1 MRISDW
7 SSDVCSGSM
16 PWVGAIAGASV
27 AIIGMNAWTAGAL
40 LTPAVGPALPGVLGG
55 AWLGL
60 VSATP
65 ATAQAL
71 SAQAASTQ
79 ALFPTP
85 TPAATRV
92 SGRIGRASCRERGC
106 PNVKV

>member
-1 MRISDW
+1 
-7 SSDVCSGSM
+7 SM

-27 AIIGMNAWTAGAL
+27 AIIGMNAWIAGAL
-40 LTPAVGPALPGVLGG
+40 LTPAVGPALSGVLGG

-79 ALFPTP
+79 ALFQT
-85 TPAATRV
+85 TTLAATGV
-92 SGRIGRASCRERGC
+92 SGALVGYWLGNR
-106 PNVKV
+106 